1 MSKVLENIIYD
12 RIAVYLTTCSNQFG
26 FKAKHSTDMTIYA
39 LKEAVLKYRSLNSNV
54 YSCFLDASKAFD
66 RVNHYVLFDKLVK
79 RGVPLYIVRILVFW
93 YNVQKMYIR
102 WNNTMSDSFSVT
114 NGVRQGGILS
124 PCLFCVYMDDLSK
137 KLNNVNAGCFMGT
150 ELINNLMYADDL
162 VILAP
167 SHVGLSML
175 LSVCSDY
182 GLEHDIIFNSAK
194 SNIMIFCCKK
204 FKDIHIPSFELNDNI
219 LPRVNQCKYLGHV
232 ITDDLK
238 DDSDIARQYKII
250 YAQGNALIRKF
261 YMCSEHVKCTLFRS
275 FCTSLYTCQLWCN
288 YKSESIRKLYVA
300 YNNVFRLLCHE
311 PRYCSASYMFVTR
324 GLPTCKMLIRKKLYS
339 FMMCIA
345 KSGNTI
351 LQSILNSDALYTS
364 QMYQHWRSV
373 LYINHF

>member
-1 MSKVLENIIYD
+1 
-12 RIAVYLTTCSNQFG
+12 
-26 FKAKHSTDMTIYA
+26 
-39 LKEAVLKYRSLNSNV
+39 
-54 YSCFLDASKAFD
+54 
-66 RVNHYVLFDKLVK
+66 
-79 RGVPLYIVRILVFW
+79 
-93 YNVQKMYIR
+93 
-102 WNNTMSDSFSVT
+102 
-114 NGVRQGGILS
+114 
-124 PCLFCVYMDDLSK
+124 MDDLSK

-182 GLEHDIIFNSAK
+182 GLEHDIKFNSAK

-238 DDSDIARQYKII
+238 DDSDIARQYKRI

-300 YNNVFRLLCHE
+300 YNKVFRLLCHE